1 MWSWQAK
8 EKRERDKDT
17 SADLGPREEGEMSR
31 VQPGRG
37 QGAISSLLPSLLP
50 ELVSDL

>member
-17 SADLGPREEGEMSR
+17 SADLGPREEGEMST

-37 QGAISSLLPSLLP
+37 QAGSHQLSAAFAASRTG
-50 ELVSDL
+50 V